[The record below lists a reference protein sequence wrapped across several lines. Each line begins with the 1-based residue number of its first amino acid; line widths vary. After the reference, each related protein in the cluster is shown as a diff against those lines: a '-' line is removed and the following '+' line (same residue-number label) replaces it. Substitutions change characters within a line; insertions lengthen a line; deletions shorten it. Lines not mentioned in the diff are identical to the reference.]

1 MSSNNLRI
9 LCTQK
14 SPSFGAGGRGNQPM
28 PQGHTPPVA
37 FFLLLDTFR
46 QGNTLDKGRNH
57 ARPVRKG
64 FAMEWVVLLDADFAI
79 WLREQDPGV
88 QDAVAMYAQL
98 LARFG
103 PTLGR
108 PQVDT
113 LKGAKLTHLK
123 ELRVQHQG
131 APWRV
136 LFAFDPKRQAILLVG
151 GCKRGNKRWYAEA
164 IALAEQRYRRH
175 LEALEA

>member
-1 MSSNNLRI
+1 
-9 LCTQK
+9 
-14 SPSFGAGGRGNQPM
+14 
-28 PQGHTPPVA
+28 
-37 FFLLLDTFR
+37 
-46 QGNTLDKGRNH
+46 
-57 ARPVRKG
+57 
-64 FAMEWVVLLDADFAI
+64 MEWVVLLDADFAI
-79 WLREQDPGV
+79 WLREQAPGV
-88 QDAVAMYAQL
+88 QDAVAMYAQM

-113 LKGAKLTHLK
+113 LKGATLTHLK

-131 APWRV
+131 VPWRV